1 MWFRDKL
8 FIEVFKAWKFEER
21 VLSLRKWHRMA
32 GMSYWL
38 LASMLD
44 MHTTWLTVIIGS
56 PSVDCIAFS
65 LNNIT
70 SMWVNAMTSIL
81 MAGTAL
87 MRFVAELLAIRYFD
101 AAAIRI
107 IAFIWIPAKIKVE
120 SGCVFLWTVHTHTQ
134 GNKGKSKKNVLGR
147 WNEKKSRQ
155 TKIQ

>member
-1 MWFRDKL
+1 
-8 FIEVFKAWKFEER
+8 
-21 VLSLRKWHRMA
+21 MA

-70 SMWVNAMTSIL
+70 SMWMNAMTSIL

-107 IAFIWIPAKIKVE
+107 IAFI
-120 SGCVFLWTVHTHTQ
+120 
-134 GNKGKSKKNVLGR
+134 
-147 WNEKKSRQ
+147 
-155 TKIQ
+155 